1 MSVTQSLF
9 RHTNGALSAHPLCDR
24 QTPKYYCSNLFPFQG
39 RCPVPC
45 TAEACRSCHALMLQ
59 LAEIGHYASRE
70 MVINVWGS
78 GTRGSIGTALPS
90 SSRAALEMRLAGRHP
105 AWPQGHRVP
114 GVPRT
119 GPRGC
124 TVTVGPE
131 LVSGNWKWDAHT
143 EHMAVRRAAGLRLS

>member
-1 MSVTQSLF
+1 MTVCTVVATYGIQMSVTQSLF

-90 SSRAALEMRLAGRHP
+90 SSRAALEMRSGIRHGHRATGCP
-105 AWPQGHRVP
+105 ACHGQGH
-114 GVPRT
+114 G
-119 GPRGC
+119 
-124 TVTVGPE
+124 
-131 LVSGNWKWDAHT
+131 
-143 EHMAVRRAAGLRLS
+143 AAP